1 MRNLVV
7 LAGAVGLAALW
18 VSAAAAVAPPED
30 YPPNALPGQCFAKV
44 IVPEVTQSYS
54 EQVLVAPEHTV
65 TQVIP
70 GACGSQDKTIVVRAP
85 STELITIPA
94 TYRTITETVVVRPG
108 GVRTEVI
115 PPVYDTV
122 SEQVMVRQGY
132 TEWRPSAGVRGYF
145 GSYDAGS
152 YAGGYPP
159 APCCGYPEQNPAY
172 GGPPTR
178 VLPTGEVL
186 CLVQVPPEY
195 SIVTRQVV
203 RVPARTLEIPYPA
216 ETTTVTRQVVD
227 APAHVVRRDIPGET
241 RVVQIKTCAPDQTQ
255 TSVIPPQ
262 YRTVTKLR
270 TIAPARS
277 EWRQTTCQAPTP
289 APLPPVIFHQGPVYH
304 DHPSHPAEIYAPS
317 SGCPVVCGEHRPVYE
332 HARPTDSPPAA
343 GDGAVARLQG
353 ALAAKGYY
361 QGPQNGLFTP
371 STMAAMTRYQH
382 DNHLAEGRYTGETA
396 NALGI
401 SR

>member
-1 MRNLVV
+1 MRRLVV
-7 LAGAVGLAALW
+7 LSGAMGLAALW
-18 VSAAAAVAPPED
+18 MSAAAAIAAPED

-44 IVPEVTQSYS
+44 IVPEVTESYS
-54 EQVLVAPEHTV
+54 EQVLVAPEHTI

-70 GACGSQDKTIVVRAP
+70 GPCGFQDKTIVVRAP
-85 STELITIPA
+85 STEVITIPA

-115 PPVYDTV
+115 PPVYDMVT
-122 SEQVMVRQGY
+122 EQVMVRPGY
-132 TEWRPSAGVRGYF
+132 TEWRQSAGITGY
-145 GSYDAGS
+145 S
-152 YAGGYPP
+152 GGYSGGYSP

-195 SIVTRQVV
+195 RIVTRQVV

-227 APAHVVRRDIPGET
+227 VPAHVVKRDIPGET
-241 RVVQIKTCAPDQTQ
+241 RVVQVKTCAPDKTE
-255 TSVIPPQ
+255 TTVIPPQ

-270 TIAPARS
+270 TVAPARS
-277 EWRQTTCQAPTP
+277 EWRQTTCQAPAP
-289 APLPPVIFHQGPVYH
+289 LPLPPVIFHQEPIYH
-304 DHPSHPAEIYAPS
+304 DHPRHPAVIYAPH
-317 SGCPVVCGEHRPVYE
+317 SGCAVVCGQSRPVYE
-332 HARPTDSPPAA
+332 RARVNNTPAA
-343 GDGAVARLQG
+343 TGAGAAPRLQG

-371 STMAAMTRYQH
+371 STIAAMTRYQH

-401 SR
+401 GR